1 MKNIISYAAEQSDS
15 FREKPLNAVDSL
27 VLSQLSYLHFD
38 GFVPGISDTAEAVSI
53 AEIARKENTGTL
65 FRGVRDRENNRK
77 LFNALANSPRFRDI
91 RMTYYVNKIDLNEEK
106 QFSAVTYL
114 LDDGTAYVAYR
125 GTDATFVGWK
135 EDFNMGFISPVPS
148 QQEGVKYLNTVG
160 YLAARELYVGGH
172 SKGGNI
178 AVYSAIKCHQHI
190 RDSII
195 RVYNHDGPGFRE
207 EIFHCHGFLSIKDRI
222 HKTIPQSSVIG
233 MLLHNQE
240 NYYVVKSN
248 RFWIMQNDPFS
259 WLVVDGDFSY
269 LRTVKN
275 STMFMNTT
283 LNKWIGS
290 LDDNNRELFADTLYK
305 VIRATGDTSFYDLTD
320 DWYNKAAAVLKAVK
334 GIDEETKTFVL
345 KTLSSLFVLAAKNLQ
360 ESTQEFIENI
370 QRKGRKGIKGFY
382 E

>member
-1 MKNIISYAAEQSDS
+1 
-15 FREKPLNAVDSL
+15 
-27 VLSQLSYLHFD
+27 
-38 GFVPGISDTAEAVSI
+38 
-53 AEIARKENTGTL
+53 
-65 FRGVRDRENNRK
+65 
-77 LFNALANSPRFRDI
+77 
-91 RMTYYVNKIDLNEEK
+91 MTYYVNKIDLNEEK

-207 EIFHCHGFLSIKDRI
+207 EISMSWFLSIKDRI

-240 NYYVVKSN
+240 N
-248 RFWIMQNDPFS
+248 FTW
-259 WLVVDGDFSY
+259 
-269 LRTVKN
+269 
-275 STMFMNTT
+275 
-283 LNKWIGS
+283 
-290 LDDNNRELFADTLYK
+290 
-305 VIRATGDTSFYDLTD
+305 
-320 DWYNKAAAVLKAVK
+320 
-334 GIDEETKTFVL
+334 
-345 KTLSSLFVLAAKNLQ
+345 
-360 ESTQEFIENI
+360 
-370 QRKGRKGIKGFY
+370 
-382 E
+382 